1 MAYSNSKGTDEP
13 VHLRSLIGTFF
24 ILFAESLDIVEQI
37 PWSRVCAH
45 VQANVDI
52 CFSNTP

>member
-37 PWSRVCAH
+37 PWSKVCAH